1 MVGFSDSAISNGV
14 ILQSDPAD
22 TNDTQLLF
30 SVISGG
36 VVLSSQNIT
45 VGTTTAVFH
54 TYRIVWSA
62 NDEISIKADLYVDS
76 ATSPSASIIAG
87 NVENRLKFMLYN
99 EVVSSGTSWIEV
111 DYIKVE
117 SDSCQ

>member
-1 MVGFSDSAISNGV
+1 MSNAV
-14 ILQSDPAD
+14 VLQSDPAD

-30 SVISGG
+30 SIISGG
-36 VVLSSQNIT
+36 STVSSQNVT
-45 VGTTTAVFH
+45 VSTTTASFH
-54 TYRIVWSA
+54 TYRIVWA
-62 NDEISIKADLYVDS
+62 INNEITIKADLYIDS
-76 ATSPSASIIAG
+76 ATSPSATITASR
-87 NVENRLKFMLYN
+87 VENRLNFVLYN